1 VKLKNYKKLIYLITA
16 TIIATIA
23 MQVYWNV
30 QNYKTNKQRLINE
43 VQISLDNGVEAYYAD
58 IAKTDIRAFISHD
71 VSKKSNRNFIKDVF
85 KTKESKSFFDVLK
98 HKRNDTVS
106 NKPKVEISEITFNDV
121 SFSEADS
128 ITTTINNDNVNG
140 IQIFSG
146 HKADS
151 IRNLTGLTNKIIISM
166 NRDTIDFNKLD
177 EYFSQELDR
186 KKIAIGYAFEHN
198 KDDSIV
204 KWTQDSAEHKLVL
217 STLAKSTYL
226 KSDETLALAFSN
238 PTAEVLKRSLM
249 GISLSFLLCAAII
262 SCLLYL
268 LHIIKK
274 QKELAEIKNDLI
286 SNITHEFKTPIA
298 TVSAAIEGIQNFN
311 AGNDP
316 EKTKTYLNLST
327 SQLGKLHQ
335 MVEKLLETA
344 TLDNDKLLLD
354 TEPTDLVFMLKNS
367 AEKHQML
374 TDEKSISFTSNAD
387 TLSFPVDVFHFEN
400 AVSNLIDNA
409 VKYGGNN
416 IVVNLN
422 YIMDS
427 VEISVTDDGKG
438 IDKNQREK
446 IFDKFYRV
454 PTGNRHDVKGFGI
467 GLFYTKKIIE
477 KHNGSIELSSNNK
490 NTTFKITLAK

>member
-1 VKLKNYKKLIYLITA
+1 
-16 TIIATIA
+16 
-23 MQVYWNV
+23 M
-30 QNYKTNKQRLINE
+30 
-43 VQISLDNGVEAYYAD
+43 QISLDNGVEAYYAD

-71 VSKKSNRNFIKDVF
+71 TSKASKSNFIKDVF
-85 KTKESKSFFDVLK
+85 KSKEGDDFFSKMKQKKS
-98 HKRNDTVS
+98 DTDTT
-106 NKPKVEISEITFNDV
+106 KPKVEISEIMISDV
-121 SFSEADS
+121 RFDEVDS
-128 ITTTINNDNVNG
+128 ITTTINSKHVEG
-140 IQIFSG
+140 IQVFTG

-151 IRNLTGLTNKIIISM
+151 IRSLTGLANKIVFSM
-166 NRDTIDFNKLD
+166 SRDTIDFNKLNG
-177 EYFSQELDR
+177 YFSGELGR

-198 KDDSIV
+198 KNDSIV
-204 KWTQDSAEHKLVL
+204 KWKQDSIQNKLVL

-226 KSDETLALAFSN
+226 KSDESLELEFSN

-249 GISLSFLLCAAII
+249 GISLSFLLCIAII

-311 AGNDP
+311 ATNDP
-316 EKTKTYLNLST
+316 EKTKNYLNLST
-327 SQLGKLHQ
+327 SQLGKLLQ

-354 TEPTDLVFMLKNS
+354 KEQSDLVFLLKNS

-374 TDEKSISFTSNAD
+374 ASEKSINFTTNTD
-387 TLSFPVDVFHFEN
+387 VLQMPIDVFHFEN
-400 AVSNLIDNA
+400 AISNLLDNA
-409 VKYGGNN
+409 VKYGGDT
-416 IVVNLN
+416 IVLNLN
-422 YIMDS
+422 LVIDT
-427 VEISVTDDGKG
+427 VEISVTDNGKG

-467 GLFYTKKIIE
+467 GLYYTKKIIE
-477 KHNGSIELSSNNK
+477 KHDGSINLVSENK
-490 NTTFKITLAK
+490 NTVFKIILSNEKKH